1 MKKALTL
8 VVLIVTASII
18 FAQGIVE
25 FDNQTGL
32 VRRWTSSS
40 DSTLVPVPVG
50 GGYVQLI
57 AAPTGTPLP
66 NPLGVYEGSSG
77 FLPGY
82 SSLAGFLAANPGWAV
97 PWSGDAAGDVYGPL
111 APAPIIYPG
120 LFYGGTV
127 VIEYVGTGGNVD
139 YVVIG
144 WTGPYA
150 TYDAAY
156 AADLANPNSS
166 FLGMSAI
173 ATTATGF
180 ISVTTPGLPVLLKL
194 TFQGL
199 TLAPVPPRP
208 SLQSAYTSNQLVLS
222 WPLSA
227 SNFVLETTS
236 TLSPGSSWVAL
247 TNGVVVDAGN
257 FVLTNQATASSAF
270 YRLHQP

>member
-8 VVLIVTASII
+8 VVLIVTPSHNLRA
-18 FAQGIVE
+18 GVVE
-25 FDNQTGL
+25 FNNRTGL
-32 VRRWTSSS
+32 VQQWTSAY
-40 DSTLVPVPVG
+40 DSTLAPVPVG

-57 AAPTGTPLP
+57 AAPVGTPLRTHSAFTRAV
-66 NPLGVYEGSSG
+66 LVFCLE
-77 FLPGY
+77 Y

-97 PWSGDAAGDVYGPL
+97 PWSGDGAGDLYGPL
-111 APAPIIYPG
+111 APAPIICPWYILRRHWG
-120 LFYGGTV
+120 HRQLSAWADA
-127 VIEYVGTGGNVD
+127 D

-199 TLAPVPPRP
+199 TLAPGRRAHHSKALTPRIN
-208 SLQSAYTSNQLVLS
+208 S
-222 WPLSA
+222 
-227 SNFVLETTS
+227 F
-236 TLSPGSSWVAL
+236 SPGRCR
-247 TNGVVVDAGN
+247 
-257 FVLTNQATASSAF
+257 QATSF
-270 YRLHQP
+270 WRQPAPSRQAAPGSR